1 MNAPTARRALAL
13 ATIAAVLCVPA
24 AAAGGP
30 EAQASKRCKPIATAN
45 GGKARFISTSGRG
58 LSCRTARLV
67 AKRARGRRYMA
78 RGFTCKRNGPYR
90 RTTGQLYGCNRLS
103 KGRPQGIGFFYYRP

>member
-1 MNAPTARRALAL
+1 MNDLTPRRVLAL
-13 ATIAAVLCVPA
+13 TTAATVLCVPA

-30 EAQASKRCKPIATAN
+30 EAHASKRCKPIATGN
-45 GGKARFISTSGRG
+45 GGKARFISTSGPG

-67 AKRARGRRYMA
+67 ARRARGRRYAA

-90 RTTGQLYGCNRLS
+90 RSTGQLYGCNRLS
-103 KGRPQGIGFFYYRP
+103 RGRVQGIGFFYYRP

>member
-1 MNAPTARRALAL
+1 MNAPTARRTLAL
-13 ATIAAVLCVPA
+13 TAVAAILCVPA
-24 AAAGGP
+24 PAARGP
-30 EAQASKRCKPIATAN
+30 EAHASKRCKPIATGN

-58 LSCRTARLV
+58 LSCRTARRV
-67 AKRARGRRYMA
+67 AKRARGRRYTT

-90 RTTGQLYGCNRLS
+90 RSTGQLYGCNRLS